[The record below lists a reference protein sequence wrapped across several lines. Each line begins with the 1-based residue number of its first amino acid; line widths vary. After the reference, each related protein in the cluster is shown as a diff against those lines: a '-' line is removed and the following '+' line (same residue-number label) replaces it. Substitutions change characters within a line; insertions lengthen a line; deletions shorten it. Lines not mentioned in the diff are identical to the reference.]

1 MAVNYPTGSLIMQT
15 FSTAAVPRWRLVG
28 ALAIVYVVW
37 GTTYYA
43 LGVAMRTLPPVLM
56 NGARFLVAGA
66 VMLMWAQWR
75 GQAWPT
81 RREWW
86 GCALIG
92 TLMAFAAMALVVL
105 AQRLGIGSGLMATVV
120 TTMPMWLA
128 LWTRLSGER
137 VPATS
142 WAGLAL
148 GATGAALLA
157 LEGDFGTTPLGALC
171 AFAAPLCWSL
181 GSYASRRVALPAP
194 AMASGAQWLVGG
206 AVGLCVAWAFE
217 PGARAVDGSAVSA
230 ASWWAWGY
238 LVVMGTL
245 VTLNC
250 YLWLLQHTSVALAGS
265 YSFVN
270 PLVAL
275 AVGVGL
281 GGERLT
287 GWVFIA
293 MPLILAGLAL
303 IAYGPAL
310 LAWGRRGWPLVRGRL
325 QPAGA
330 SGSSA
335 P

>member
-1 MAVNYPTGSLIMQT
+1 MQT
-15 FSTAAVPRWRLVG
+15 FSSSGVARWRLVA
-28 ALAIVYVVW
+28 ALAMVYVVW

-56 NGARFLVAGA
+56 NGARFVVAGA
-66 VMLMWAQWR
+66 VMLALAQWR

-81 RREWW
+81 RREWV

-92 TLMAFAAMALVVL
+92 TLMVFAAMALVVL
-105 AQRLGIGSGLMATVV
+105 AQHQGIGSGLMATVV

-128 LWTRLSGER
+128 LWTRLGGER
-137 VPATS
+137 VPGTS
-142 WAGLAL
+142 WFGLAL
-148 GATGAALLA
+148 GAAGAGLLA
-157 LEGDFGTTPLGALC
+157 LEGDFGATPLGALF
-171 AFAAPLCWSL
+171 AFAAPLCWSI
-181 GSYASRRVALPAP
+181 GSYASRRLAQPAP

-206 AVGLCVAWAFE
+206 AVGVAVAWVAE
-217 PGARAVDGSAVSA
+217 PGARALEWSAVTP
-230 ASWWAWGY
+230 ASWLAWVY
-238 LVVMGTL
+238 LVVLGTL

-250 YLWLLQHTSVALAGS
+250 YLWLLQNTSVALAGS

-287 GWVFIA
+287 GWVFVA

-303 IAYGPAL
+303 IAYGPSL
-310 LAWGRRGWPLVRGRL
+310 LAGVRRVIPRRRWRL
-325 QPAGA
+325 QPAGS